1 MTPPKS
7 SETSS
12 ASLLGLTPKG
22 WYRVQ
27 MAGGALLFV
36 AIGLAVISRL
46 DSLIATTDDR
56 ASLFMFAVLLAIA
69 ALGNIFIAGLCMAVL
84 PLTKLKR

>member
-7 SETSS
+7 RETS
-12 ASLLGLTPKG
+12 APAPLGLTPKG

-27 MAGGALLFV
+27 MAGGALLVV

-84 PLTKLKR
+84 PLTKPKR